1 MDRGVWL
8 ATVHGVQSQ
17 TQLIM
22 HACIYIY
29 IYTHILFNTLFHYGL
44 SQGIEQFPVL
54 CSRTLLFISLEH
66 VYHPKEIPYPSPSLA
81 VTLALDNPYP
91 TLSL

>member
-17 TQLIM
+17 TQLNM
-22 HACIYIY
+22 HACLCIYIH
-29 IYTHILFNTLFHYGL
+29 IHILFNILFHYGL

-54 CSRTLLFISLEH
+54 YSRTLLFISLEH
-66 VYHPKEIPYPSPSLA
+66 VYHPKEIPHPSPSLTA
-81 VTLALDNPYP
+81 TLALDSP
-91 TLSL
+91 